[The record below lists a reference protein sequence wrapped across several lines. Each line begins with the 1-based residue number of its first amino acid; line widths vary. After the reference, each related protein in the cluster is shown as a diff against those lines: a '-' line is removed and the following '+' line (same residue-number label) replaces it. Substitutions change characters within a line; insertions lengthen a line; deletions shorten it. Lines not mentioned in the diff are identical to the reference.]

1 MRDLPVHGFSGP
13 QLVVEEV
20 IVLVDQQEV
29 PVDEVQDEIL
39 FQPLL
44 KDEPC
49 YLRVWKFGCFLE
61 DQDLPQDFF
70 LKLLPKSTLWFQVHD
85 LVRLNFCQNNEDFTV
100 HLNPE
105 LLALLSW
112 PWMVLFPACRMYLMI
127 TGLILILLLLP
138 VFTNS

>member
-1 MRDLPVHGFSGP
+1 MPDVGSHSRPRDLPVHGFSQLAVA

-49 YLRVWKFGCFLE
+49 YLRVWKFG
-61 DQDLPQDFF
+61 
-70 LKLLPKSTLWFQVHD
+70 
-85 LVRLNFCQNNEDFTV
+85 
-100 HLNPE
+100 
-105 LLALLSW
+105 
-112 PWMVLFPACRMYLMI
+112 
-127 TGLILILLLLP
+127 
-138 VFTNS
+138 